1 MSLWR
6 NFETKYYRGMVE
18 LKSGKIIAYENND
31 KTSRRIIETSVK
43 HRIRV
48 FPYTDVD
55 QIVIA
60 AKKAL
65 RN

>member
-18 LKSGKIIAYENND
+18 LKSGKIIAYENNS
-31 KTSRRIIETSVK
+31 KYSRRVIETSVNHSIK
-43 HRIRV
+43 V

-55 QIVIA
+55 KIVIA